1 MMNKEKKS
9 KYSIWARHIRN
20 FKREA
25 GASDFGILYRIA
37 SKFIGKRAYTM
48 FVRRSNGDPVGFED
62 REVVIVGIYDID
74 LYGEMSGDG
83 CGVDLPNVKF
93 LVNYVENGIV
103 QKADIRMTS
112 IKLYESQEMLEKD
125 CNHMFG
131 GYAEV
136 LVNAG
141 QGILYHASMIQREL
155 RDYRNAAEHFLNRG
169 WNNPKLFK
177 DHRLDGLI
185 AKLMPLADDKTIEPM
200 MRGNA
205 AR

>member
-1 MMNKEKKS
+1 MMNREKKS

-37 SKFIGKRAYTM
+37 SEFVGKRAYTTL
-48 FVRRSNGDPVGFED
+48 VRRTSGNPVEFED

-74 LYGEMSGDG
+74 LYGETSEVG
-83 CGVDLPNVKF
+83 CGVVLPNVKF
-93 LVNYVENGIV
+93 LVNYVENGVV

-112 IKLYESQEMLEKD
+112 VKLYESREMLEKD

-141 QGILYHASMIQREL
+141 QGILYHARMIQREL

-169 WNNPKLFK
+169 WNNPKIFK
-177 DHRLDGLI
+177 DRRLNALI

-200 MRGNA
+200 MRGK
-205 AR
+205 

>member
-1 MMNKEKKS
+1 MKDEKQS

-20 FKREA
+20 FKRKVGEPPF
-25 GASDFGILYRIA
+25 GALYKTA

-48 FVRRSNGDPVGFED
+48 FVRRANGDPVAFED
-62 REVVIVGIYDID
+62 REVVIVGIDEIS
-74 LYGEMSGDG
+74 LYGGRDANGYS
-83 CGVDLPNVKF
+83 VPTVSF
-93 LVNYVENGIV
+93 VVNYVQDGVVQRANIGIDD
-103 QKADIRMTS
+103 Q
-112 IKLYESQEMLEKD
+112 KLYESREMLEKD

-177 DHRLDGLI
+177 DRRLDALI

-200 MRGNA
+200 MRGND

>member
-1 MMNKEKKS
+1 MNKEKKS

-83 CGVDLPNVKF
+83 RGVDLPNVKF
-93 LVNYVENGIV
+93 LVNYVENGVV

-112 IKLYESQEMLEKD
+112 IKLYESREMLERD

-141 QGILYHASMIQREL
+141 QGILYHARMIQREL

-169 WNNPKLFK
+169 WNNPKMFK
-177 DHRLDGLI
+177 DRRLDALI

-200 MRGNA
+200 MRGK
-205 AR
+205 

>member
-1 MMNKEKKS
+1 MGKEKKS

-74 LYGEMSGDG
+74 LYGETSGGG

-93 LVNYVENGIV
+93 LVNYVENGVV

-112 IKLYESQEMLEKD
+112 IKLYESREMLEKD

-141 QGILYHASMIQREL
+141 QGILYHARMIQREL

-169 WNNPKLFK
+169 WNNPKMFK
-177 DHRLDGLI
+177 DRRLDALI